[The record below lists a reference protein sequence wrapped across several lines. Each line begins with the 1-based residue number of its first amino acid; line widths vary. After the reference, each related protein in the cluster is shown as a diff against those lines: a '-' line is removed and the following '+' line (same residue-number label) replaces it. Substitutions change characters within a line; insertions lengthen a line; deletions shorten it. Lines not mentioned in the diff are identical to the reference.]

1 MAAWNLADILEVVAR
16 QVPESPAIM
25 QGTRVLS
32 FARLDSRAD
41 EIAGFLTERG
51 LSRQAKVAQYLRNC
65 PEYLESILACFKG
78 SFAPVNT
85 NYRYGPSELIYLWN
99 NADAAAVIFHSSYSA
114 TIASIREQVAVRLWL
129 WVNDGGGECP
139 DWAIPYEEIACGA
152 LRNGM
157 PRALHARSG
166 DDLVLLYTGGT
177 TGMPKGVMWRQD
189 DLFIRLN
196 TERGDIYPDQQDLEF
211 IRARISTSGR
221 PHLPAG
227 PLMHGAGLLTCF
239 LVLSHGGAI
248 SLLQHSSFDPIDLF
262 DTVQR
267 DKVATLMWVGD
278 AFARP
283 ALAAL
288 DANPGRWDLGALRT
302 IMSSGVVFS
311 ADVKSALLRHMPK
324 VTITDV
330 FGSSETMSLGRS
342 VSSVKDRPRDS
353 GSFEAKSST
362 RVIDENG
369 TDIIRGSGKAGLLAI
384 GGRQPLGY
392 YKDKAK
398 TASTFRIID
407 GQRYVVPGDWATI
420 DGSGNVK
427 LLGRGSECINTG
439 GEKVFP
445 EEVEAILKTHSAI
458 YDAVVVGIPDA
469 RFGQAIAA
477 AVEAKQGA
485 QLQAEEII
493 GFVKLHLAGY
503 KAPRRII
510 EVATID
516 RGPNGKPDLKAI
528 RDLCETANPLP

>member
-1 MAAWNLADILEVVAR
+1 MAGGNLADILEVVAR
-16 QVPESPAIM
+16 EVPEAPAII
-25 QGTRVLS
+25 QGARVVS
-32 FARLDSRAD
+32 FANLDSRA
-41 EIAGFLTERG
+41 AAVAAFLTGRG
-51 LSRQAKVAQYLRNC
+51 IGRQAKVAQYLRNG
-65 PEYLESILACFKG
+65 PEYIESLVACFKG
-78 SFAPVNT
+78 SFVPLNT
-85 NYRYGPSELIYLWN
+85 NYPYGPSELTYLWN
-99 NADAAAVIFHSSYSA
+99 NADTAVVIFHGSYA
-114 TIASIREQVAVRLWL
+114 DTIDAMREQVPSVRLWL
-129 WVNDGGGECP
+129 MIDDGSGPCP
-139 DWAIPYEEIACGA
+139 GWATPYEAVAKGE
-152 LRNGM
+152 LRAETAE
-157 PRALHARSG
+157 PHARSG

-407 GQRYVVPGDWATI
+407 GQRYVVPGDWSTI
-420 DGSGNVK
+420 
-427 LLGRGSECINTG
+427 E
-439 GEKVFP
+439 
-445 EEVEAILKTHSAI
+445 
-458 YDAVVVGIPDA
+458 
-469 RFGQAIAA
+469 GQ
-477 AVEAKQGA
+477 G
-485 QLQAEEII
+485 
-493 GFVKLHLAGY
+493 
-503 KAPRRII
+503 
-510 EVATID
+510 
-516 RGPNGKPDLKAI
+516 NGKL
-528 RDLCETANPLP
+528 